1 MGEGMF
7 HVKHPGKPLG
17 GFPCKG
23 LPLSGGWGL
32 SAVLHGVLQL
42 LVALGGGGEALPGL
56 LGEGVLQAIRLQ
68 GGDGLLAGLVVPG
81 GELLLQL
88 IEKVQSLKDKDFYP
102 MLDIIT
108 ATLPDDLADVFVQLA
123 TGEKSVDEI
132 GGMVVY
138 KIAVSVLKNVSAIP
152 DKIYPLLSDLSGI
165 PADEIPEMPF
175 GTTPSMIWDI
185 IADAKNASFFRALS
199 KLL

>member
-1 MGEGMF
+1 MTEEVTEE
-7 HVKHPGKPLG
+7 VKPYKL
-17 GFPCKG
+17 
-23 LPLSGGWGL
+23 
-32 SAVLHGVLQL
+32 
-42 LVALGGGGEALPGL
+42 
-56 LGEGVLQAIRLQ
+56 R
-68 GGDGLLAGLVVPG
+68 
-81 GELLLQL
+81 
-88 IEKVQSLKDKDFYP
+88 SLKDKDFYP

-123 TGEKSVDEI
+123 TGEKSIDEI

>member
-1 MGEGMF
+1 MSKKENIEMTEEVTEE
-7 HVKHPGKPLG
+7 VKPYKL
-17 GFPCKG
+17 
-23 LPLSGGWGL
+23 
-32 SAVLHGVLQL
+32 
-42 LVALGGGGEALPGL
+42 
-56 LGEGVLQAIRLQ
+56 R
-68 GGDGLLAGLVVPG
+68 
-81 GELLLQL
+81 
-88 IEKVQSLKDKDFYP
+88 SLKDKDFYP

-123 TGEKSVDEI
+123 TGEKSIDEI

-175 GTTPSMIWDI
+175 GTTPGMIWDI

>member
-1 MGEGMF
+1 MSEKENIEMIEEATEEI
-7 HVKHPGKPLG
+7 KPYKL
-17 GFPCKG
+17 
-23 LPLSGGWGL
+23 
-32 SAVLHGVLQL
+32 
-42 LVALGGGGEALPGL
+42 
-56 LGEGVLQAIRLQ
+56 R
-68 GGDGLLAGLVVPG
+68 
-81 GELLLQL
+81 
-88 IEKVQSLKDKDFYP
+88 SLKDKDFYP

-165 PADEIPEMPF
+165 PVDEIPEMPF

-185 IADAKNASFFRALS
+185 VADAKNASFFRALS

>member
-1 MGEGMF
+1 MSKKENIEMTEEVTEE
-7 HVKHPGKPLG
+7 VKPYKL
-17 GFPCKG
+17 
-23 LPLSGGWGL
+23 
-32 SAVLHGVLQL
+32 
-42 LVALGGGGEALPGL
+42 
-56 LGEGVLQAIRLQ
+56 R
-68 GGDGLLAGLVVPG
+68 
-81 GELLLQL
+81 
-88 IEKVQSLKDKDFYP
+88 SLKDKDFYP

-132 GGMVVY
+132 GGIVVY
-138 KIAVSVLKNVSAIP
+138 KIAVSVLKNISAIP
-152 DKIYPLLSDLSGI
+152 DKIYTLLSDLSGI

-185 IADAKNASFFRALS
+185 VADAKNASFFRALS

>member
-1 MGEGMF
+1 MSEKENIEMTEE
-7 HVKHPGKPLG
+7 VTEEIKPYKL
-17 GFPCKG
+17 
-23 LPLSGGWGL
+23 
-32 SAVLHGVLQL
+32 
-42 LVALGGGGEALPGL
+42 
-56 LGEGVLQAIRLQ
+56 R
-68 GGDGLLAGLVVPG
+68 
-81 GELLLQL
+81 
-88 IEKVQSLKDKDFYP
+88 SLKDKDFYP

-185 IADAKNASFFRALS
+185 VADAKNASFFRAPS

>member
-1 MGEGMF
+1 MSKKENIEMTEEVTEE
-7 HVKHPGKPLG
+7 VKPYKL
-17 GFPCKG
+17 
-23 LPLSGGWGL
+23 
-32 SAVLHGVLQL
+32 
-42 LVALGGGGEALPGL
+42 
-56 LGEGVLQAIRLQ
+56 R
-68 GGDGLLAGLVVPG
+68 
-81 GELLLQL
+81 
-88 IEKVQSLKDKDFYP
+88 SLKDKDFYS

-123 TGEKSVDEI
+123 TGEKSADEI

-152 DKIYPLLSDLSGI
+152 DKIYPLLSELSGI

-185 IADAKNASFFRALS
+185 VADAKNASFFRALS

>member
-1 MGEGMF
+1 MSEKENIEMTEEVTEE
-7 HVKHPGKPLG
+7 VKPYKL
-17 GFPCKG
+17 
-23 LPLSGGWGL
+23 
-32 SAVLHGVLQL
+32 
-42 LVALGGGGEALPGL
+42 
-56 LGEGVLQAIRLQ
+56 R
-68 GGDGLLAGLVVPG
+68 
-81 GELLLQL
+81 
-88 IEKVQSLKDKDFYP
+88 SLKDKDFYP

-123 TGEKSVDEI
+123 TGAKSVDEI

-185 IADAKNASFFRALS
+185 VADAKNASFFRALS

>member
-1 MGEGMF
+1 MSEKENIEMTEE
-7 HVKHPGKPLG
+7 VTEEIKPYKL
-17 GFPCKG
+17 
-23 LPLSGGWGL
+23 
-32 SAVLHGVLQL
+32 
-42 LVALGGGGEALPGL
+42 
-56 LGEGVLQAIRLQ
+56 RR
-68 GGDGLLAGLVVPG
+68 
-81 GELLLQL
+81 
-88 IEKVQSLKDKDFYP
+88 LKDKDFYP

-132 GGMVVY
+132 GGIVVY

-152 DKIYPLLSDLSGI
+152 DKIYTLLSDLSGI
-165 PADEIPEMPF
+165 PAEDIPEMPF

-185 IADAKNASFFRALS
+185 VADAKNASFFRALS

>member
-1 MGEGMF
+1 MSKKENIEMTEEVTEE
-7 HVKHPGKPLG
+7 VKPYKL
-17 GFPCKG
+17 
-23 LPLSGGWGL
+23 
-32 SAVLHGVLQL
+32 
-42 LVALGGGGEALPGL
+42 
-56 LGEGVLQAIRLQ
+56 R
-68 GGDGLLAGLVVPG
+68 
-81 GELLLQL
+81 
-88 IEKVQSLKDKDFYP
+88 SLKDKDFYP

-108 ATLPDDLADVFVQLA
+108 ATLPDDLADVFAQLA

-152 DKIYPLLSDLSGI
+152 DKIYPLLSELSGI

-185 IADAKNASFFRALS
+185 VADAKNASFFRALS

>member
-1 MGEGMF
+1 MSEKENIEMTEEVTEE
-7 HVKHPGKPLG
+7 VKPY
-17 GFPCKG
+17 
-23 LPLSGGWGL
+23 
-32 SAVLHGVLQL
+32 
-42 LVALGGGGEALPGL
+42 
-56 LGEGVLQAIRLQ
+56 
-68 GGDGLLAGLVVPG
+68 
-81 GELLLQL
+81 ELRR
-88 IEKVQSLKDKDFYP
+88 LKDKDLFP

-152 DKIYPLLSDLSGI
+152 DKIYPLLSELSGI
-165 PADEIPEMPF
+165 PANEIPEMPF
-175 GTTPSMIWDI
+175 GTTPGMIWDI
-185 IADAKNASFFRALS
+185 VNDAKNTSFFRELS

>member
-1 MGEGMF
+1 MTEEVTEE
-7 HVKHPGKPLG
+7 VKPYKL
-17 GFPCKG
+17 
-23 LPLSGGWGL
+23 
-32 SAVLHGVLQL
+32 
-42 LVALGGGGEALPGL
+42 
-56 LGEGVLQAIRLQ
+56 R
-68 GGDGLLAGLVVPG
+68 
-81 GELLLQL
+81 
-88 IEKVQSLKDKDFYP
+88 SLKDKDFYP

-185 IADAKNASFFRALS
+185 ISDAKNASFFRALS

>member
-1 MGEGMF
+1 MSEKENIEMTEE
-7 HVKHPGKPLG
+7 VTEEIKPYKL
-17 GFPCKG
+17 
-23 LPLSGGWGL
+23 
-32 SAVLHGVLQL
+32 
-42 LVALGGGGEALPGL
+42 
-56 LGEGVLQAIRLQ
+56 R
-68 GGDGLLAGLVVPG
+68 
-81 GELLLQL
+81 
-88 IEKVQSLKDKDFYP
+88 SLKDKDFYP

-175 GTTPSMIWDI
+175 GTTPRMIWDI

>member
-1 MGEGMF
+1 MSEKENIEMTEE
-7 HVKHPGKPLG
+7 VTEEIKPYKL
-17 GFPCKG
+17 
-23 LPLSGGWGL
+23 
-32 SAVLHGVLQL
+32 
-42 LVALGGGGEALPGL
+42 
-56 LGEGVLQAIRLQ
+56 R
-68 GGDGLLAGLVVPG
+68 
-81 GELLLQL
+81 
-88 IEKVQSLKDKDFYP
+88 SLKDKDFYP

-138 KIAVSVLKNVSAIP
+138 KIAVSVLKNISAIP

>member
-1 MGEGMF
+1 MSKKENIEMTEEVTEE
-7 HVKHPGKPLG
+7 VKPYKL
-17 GFPCKG
+17 
-23 LPLSGGWGL
+23 
-32 SAVLHGVLQL
+32 
-42 LVALGGGGEALPGL
+42 
-56 LGEGVLQAIRLQ
+56 R
-68 GGDGLLAGLVVPG
+68 
-81 GELLLQL
+81 
-88 IEKVQSLKDKDFYP
+88 SLKDKDFYP

-175 GTTPSMIWDI
+175 GTTPGMIWDI
-185 IADAKNASFFRALS
+185 IADAKNASFFRVLS

>member
-1 MGEGMF
+1 MSEKENIEMTEEVTEE
-7 HVKHPGKPLG
+7 VKPYKL
-17 GFPCKG
+17 
-23 LPLSGGWGL
+23 
-32 SAVLHGVLQL
+32 
-42 LVALGGGGEALPGL
+42 
-56 LGEGVLQAIRLQ
+56 R
-68 GGDGLLAGLVVPG
+68 
-81 GELLLQL
+81 
-88 IEKVQSLKDKDFYP
+88 SLKDKDFYP

-108 ATLPDDLADVFVQLA
+108 ATLPDDLADVFVQLV

-185 IADAKNASFFRALS
+185 VADAKNASFFRALS

>member
-1 MGEGMF
+1 MSKKENIEMTEEVTEE
-7 HVKHPGKPLG
+7 VKPYKL
-17 GFPCKG
+17 
-23 LPLSGGWGL
+23 
-32 SAVLHGVLQL
+32 
-42 LVALGGGGEALPGL
+42 
-56 LGEGVLQAIRLQ
+56 R
-68 GGDGLLAGLVVPG
+68 
-81 GELLLQL
+81 
-88 IEKVQSLKDKDFYP
+88 SLKDKDFYP

-152 DKIYPLLSDLSGI
+152 DKIYPLLSELSGI

-175 GTTPSMIWDI
+175 CTTPSMIWDI
-185 IADAKNASFFRALS
+185 VADAKNASFFRALS

>member
-1 MGEGMF
+1 MSEKENIEMTEE
-7 HVKHPGKPLG
+7 VTKEIKPYKL
-17 GFPCKG
+17 
-23 LPLSGGWGL
+23 
-32 SAVLHGVLQL
+32 
-42 LVALGGGGEALPGL
+42 
-56 LGEGVLQAIRLQ
+56 R
-68 GGDGLLAGLVVPG
+68 
-81 GELLLQL
+81 
-88 IEKVQSLKDKDFYP
+88 SLKDKDFYP

-175 GTTPSMIWDI
+175 GTTPSMIRDI
-185 IADAKNASFFRALS
+185 VADAKNASFFRELS

>member
-1 MGEGMF
+1 MSKKENIEMTEEVTEE
-7 HVKHPGKPLG
+7 VKPYKL
-17 GFPCKG
+17 
-23 LPLSGGWGL
+23 
-32 SAVLHGVLQL
+32 
-42 LVALGGGGEALPGL
+42 
-56 LGEGVLQAIRLQ
+56 R
-68 GGDGLLAGLVVPG
+68 
-81 GELLLQL
+81 
-88 IEKVQSLKDKDFYP
+88 SLKDKDFYP

-185 IADAKNASFFRALS
+185 IADVKNASFFRALS

>member
-1 MGEGMF
+1 MSEKENIEMTEEVTEE
-7 HVKHPGKPLG
+7 VKPYKL
-17 GFPCKG
+17 
-23 LPLSGGWGL
+23 
-32 SAVLHGVLQL
+32 
-42 LVALGGGGEALPGL
+42 
-56 LGEGVLQAIRLQ
+56 R
-68 GGDGLLAGLVVPG
+68 
-81 GELLLQL
+81 
-88 IEKVQSLKDKDFYP
+88 SLKDKDFYP

-185 IADAKNASFFRALS
+185 VADAKNASFFRALS
-199 KLL
+199 KSL

>member
-1 MGEGMF
+1 MTEEVTEE
-7 HVKHPGKPLG
+7 VKPYKL
-17 GFPCKG
+17 
-23 LPLSGGWGL
+23 
-32 SAVLHGVLQL
+32 
-42 LVALGGGGEALPGL
+42 
-56 LGEGVLQAIRLQ
+56 R
-68 GGDGLLAGLVVPG
+68 
-81 GELLLQL
+81 
-88 IEKVQSLKDKDFYP
+88 SLKDKDFYP

-199 KLL
+199 KSL

>member
-1 MGEGMF
+1 MSEKENIEMTEEVTEGI
-7 HVKHPGKPLG
+7 KPYKL
-17 GFPCKG
+17 
-23 LPLSGGWGL
+23 
-32 SAVLHGVLQL
+32 
-42 LVALGGGGEALPGL
+42 
-56 LGEGVLQAIRLQ
+56 R
-68 GGDGLLAGLVVPG
+68 
-81 GELLLQL
+81 
-88 IEKVQSLKDKDFYP
+88 SLKDKDFYP

-138 KIAVSVLKNVSAIP
+138 KIAVSVLKNVSTIP

-185 IADAKNASFFRALS
+185 VADAKNASFFRAFS

>member
-1 MGEGMF
+1 MSKKENVEMTEEVTEE
-7 HVKHPGKPLG
+7 VKPYKL
-17 GFPCKG
+17 
-23 LPLSGGWGL
+23 
-32 SAVLHGVLQL
+32 
-42 LVALGGGGEALPGL
+42 
-56 LGEGVLQAIRLQ
+56 R
-68 GGDGLLAGLVVPG
+68 
-81 GELLLQL
+81 
-88 IEKVQSLKDKDFYP
+88 SLKDKDFYP

-185 IADAKNASFFRALS
+185 VADAKNASFFRALS

>member
-1 MGEGMF
+1 MSKKENIEMTEEVTEE
-7 HVKHPGKPLG
+7 VKPYKL
-17 GFPCKG
+17 
-23 LPLSGGWGL
+23 
-32 SAVLHGVLQL
+32 
-42 LVALGGGGEALPGL
+42 
-56 LGEGVLQAIRLQ
+56 R
-68 GGDGLLAGLVVPG
+68 
-81 GELLLQL
+81 
-88 IEKVQSLKDKDFYP
+88 SLKDKDFYP

-123 TGEKSVDEI
+123 TGEKSVGEI

-138 KIAVSVLKNVSAIP
+138 KIAVSMLKNVSAIP